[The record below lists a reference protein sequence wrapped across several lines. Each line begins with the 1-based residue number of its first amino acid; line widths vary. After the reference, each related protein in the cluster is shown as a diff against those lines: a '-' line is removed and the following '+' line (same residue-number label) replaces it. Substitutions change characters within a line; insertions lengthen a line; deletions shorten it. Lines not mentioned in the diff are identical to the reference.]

1 MNTTHKRTRLLGLFS
16 DCPWGEELEAC
27 PAREFRKLSLP
38 DRVKIAEGV
47 SPEVI
52 DRFLSLHELC
62 LGRRQEQLGAKH
74 RESAEG

>member
-1 MNTTHKRTRLLGLFS
+1 MDTTKKRTRLLDLFS
-16 DCPWGEELEAC
+16 DCPCGEELEAC

-38 DRVKIAEGV
+38 DRVKITEGV

-62 LGRRQEQLGAKH
+62 LSRRQEKPA
-74 RESAEG
+74 ESAEG